1 VMEAD
6 KDHAVVEMVVT
17 EEDFLGSIQAA
28 PTRYIYQAKV
38 KKSYLERI
46 ILADGGKTG
55 EDTVKVDGKEIK
67 CKTLAGALKGADG
80 EQIEFKLWLSDDV
93 PGSIVKQV
101 RTTRQKTGEMIAEST
116 TTLQSFKKAD

>member
-1 VMEAD
+1 MDLHSAG
-6 KDHAVVEMVVT
+6 HRRGVV
-17 EEDFLGSIQAA
+17 AA
-28 PTRYIYQAKV
+28 PHRTAAEAGRD
-38 KKSYLERI
+38 
-46 ILADGGKTG
+46 ILAEGGKTG

-101 RTTRQKTGEMIAEST
+101 RTTRQKGDKDEVIAET
-116 TTLQSFKKAD
+116 TTTVRSYKQAK